1 MGSFMTLRA
10 KNVEVIFHLSPISD
24 CPINIQLFLRP
35 TLPTDTESQNIAGII
50 FAENGNPIKLKPAI
64 DL

>member
-1 MGSFMTLRA
+1 M
-10 KNVEVIFHLSPISD
+10 IFDLWPIKD

-35 TLPTDTESQNIAGII
+35 TLPRDTESQNIAGII